1 MHDCISMKMVREAM
15 QALLERMMPFDYKTL
30 HIVKSLALHI
40 SGGQVRAASQH
51 RDQPEPHP

>member
-1 MHDCISMKMVREAM
+1 MKMVREAM